1 MGIINKNGIDAL
13 ISARDAKN
21 NNELRVY
28 KENLSNVIIEFS
40 NLQTELENILSTFE
54 YLEEHKLNKVVNNIV
69 YDVSQKVENNKHKKV
84 YKNRCVIRIEHT
96 GTAKHKGISI
106 EYVKNEDVF
115 IKFTFFPFKE
125 FTHLKIN
132 TKNFVEFEIGI
143 DYKNGKTIFNGT
155 ESITKIIHTN
165 FEKEVEIVV
174 DDYKYIIEMFINHL
188 NKINNETKFE

>member
-1 MGIINKNGIDAL
+1 MEIINKNGIDAL

-28 KENLSNVIIEFS
+28 KENLSKVIIEFS
-40 NLQTELENILSTFE
+40 KLQTELENILNTFE

-69 YDVSQKVENNKHKKV
+69 YDVSQKVEHNKHKKV

-96 GTAKHKGISI
+96 GNAKHKGISI
-106 EYVKNEDVF
+106 EYIKNDDVF

-132 TKNFVEFEIGI
+132 TKNFVEFEISI

-155 ESITKIIHTN
+155 ESVTKIIHTN

-174 DDYKYIIEMFINHL
+174 DDYKYLIKMML
-188 NKINNETKFE
+188 NSLNNINNETKFE

>member
-13 ISARDAKN
+13 ISVRDAKIN
-21 NNELRVY
+21 DELKLY
-28 KENLSNVIIEFS
+28 KENLSNIIIEFS
-40 NLQTELENILSTFE
+40 KLQTELENILSTFE
-54 YLEEHKLNKVVNNIV
+54 YLEEHKLSKVVNNIV
-69 YDVSQKVENNKHKKV
+69 YDVSQNVERNKHNKV

-96 GTAKHKGISI
+96 GTAKNKGISI
-106 EYVKNEDVF
+106 EYIKNDDVF

-143 DYKNGKTIFNGT
+143 DYKNGKTIFKGT

-165 FEKEVEIVV
+165 FEKEIKMVV
-174 DDYKYIIEMFINHL
+174 DDYKYIIKMLLNNL

>member
-1 MGIINKNGIDAL
+1 MEIINKNGIDAL

-28 KENLSNVIIEFS
+28 KENLSKVIIEFS
-40 NLQTELENILSTFE
+40 KLQTELESILNTFE

-69 YDVSQKVENNKHKKV
+69 YDVSQKVEHNKHNKV

-96 GTAKHKGISI
+96 GNTKHKGISI
-106 EYVKNEDVF
+106 EYIKNDDVF

-143 DYKNGKTIFNGT
+143 DYKNGRTIFNGT
-155 ESITKIIHTN
+155 ESVTKIIHTN
-165 FEKEVEIVV
+165 FEKEVKIVI
-174 DDYKYIIEMFINHL
+174 DDYKYLIKMLLNNL
-188 NKINNETKFE
+188 NKINDGTAFE